1 MEKFPE
7 DRETDPSP
15 SPPVD
20 VRPDAP
26 QLSNEPLVH
35 TYPDGGR
42 RAWLTVA
49 GAWCCNFASFGWTS
63 SIGVFQA
70 YYSQNQLSSY
80 SSSSVSWIPSA
91 NVFMLIVL
99 APVFGKIF
107 DNYGPR
113 FAVIVGAT
121 AHILGLVFL
130 SLSGEYYQ
138 IFLSQSILSGI
149 GACSLFYSGMNAV
162 STYFNMRRALAI
174 GIVASGSSL
183 GGVIQP

>member
-1 MEKFPE
+1 
-7 DRETDPSP
+7 
-15 SPPVD
+15 
-20 VRPDAP
+20 
-26 QLSNEPLVH
+26 
-35 TYPDGGR
+35 
-42 RAWLTVA
+42 
-49 GAWCCNFASFGWTS
+49 
-63 SIGVFQA
+63 
-70 YYSQNQLSSY
+70 
-80 SSSSVSWIPSA
+80 
-91 NVFMLIVL
+91 MLIVL

-121 AHILGLVFL
+121 AHILGLIFL
-130 SLSGEYYQ
+130 SLSDEYYQ

-162 STYFNMRRALAI
+162 STYFKKRRALAI